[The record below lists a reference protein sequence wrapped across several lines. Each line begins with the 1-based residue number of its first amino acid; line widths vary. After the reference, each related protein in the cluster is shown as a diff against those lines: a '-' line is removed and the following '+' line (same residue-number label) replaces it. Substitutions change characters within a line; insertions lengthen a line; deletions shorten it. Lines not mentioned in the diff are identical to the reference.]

1 MGELFNN
8 KRTWCFHK
16 IERYILMFTMQTYKE
31 LITEHFLYFRC
42 DFEVEVMQTL
52 GNDKDFP
59 KGKNVFIY
67 EVAGCKLINCFLYQ
81 NL

>member
-1 MGELFNN
+1 
-8 KRTWCFHK
+8 
-16 IERYILMFTMQTYKE
+16 MQTYKE

-52 GNDKDFP
+52 GNDKDVP

-67 EVAGCKLINCFLYQ
+67 EVTG
-81 NL
+81 